1 MTFKKTHLLAGL
13 TIYSDNFF
21 TRDKKPIILSKKKW
35 TKNNLISNQKIFPIS
50 LFFGRPGQRLPPG
63 FIHRRFIFYQFYLY
77 FIYLFVLISW
87 SIYQNTERK
96 TTHCHWAVT
105 GFLSATIYFFAQLS
119 WVSQFFCWFWRSKNI
134 SKKFQSNNLK
144 KNLFEKIFRFAQIF
158 KSFLLKFAKI
168 LCLWLMIRK

>member
-21 TRDKKPIILSKKKW
+21 TRDKKPIILSKKNELKI
-35 TKNNLISNQKIFPIS
+35 ISSQIKKYFRFHYS
-50 LFFGRPGQRLPPG
+50 SAARASG
-63 FIHRRFIFYQFYLY
+63 FLQFYQFY

-144 KNLFEKIFRFAQIF
+144 KNLFEKIFRF
-158 KSFLLKFAKI
+158 SNPSCWNLLRF
-168 LCLWLMIRK
+168 CVFDLWFVNK